1 MSIGNLKTYGNKGN
15 NFPFQLATLKGLA
28 LSQIKNITESTVTNA
43 TVAGLEADINSLLA
57 LNPNSY
63 LVSKSVV
70 YDSATPEFIAFLSIA
85 TL

>member
-15 NFPFQLATLKGLA
+15 NFPFQLAALKGLS
-28 LSQIKNITESTVTNA
+28 LGQLRNINEEVVTNA
-43 TVAGLEADINSLLA
+43 TAAGLETDINSLLA

-70 YDSATPEFIAFLSIA
+70 YDSATPEFVAFLSIA

>member
-15 NFPFQLATLKGLA
+15 NFPFQLATLKGLS
-28 LSQIKNITESTVTNA
+28 LGQFRNITEDVVKNGTA
-43 TVAGLEADINSLLA
+43 AGLETAINA
-57 LNPNSY
+57 LMTANPNSY

-70 YDSATPEFIAFLSIA
+70 YDSATPEFVAFLSIA

>member
-15 NFPFQLATLKGLA
+15 NFPFQLATLKGLS
-28 LSQIKNITESTVTNA
+28 LGQFRNITENAMTNA
-43 TVAGLEADINSLLA
+43 TVAGLEADINALLA
-57 LNPNSY
+57 SDPNSY

>member
-1 MSIGNLKTYGNKGN
+1 MSVGNLKTYGNKGN

-43 TVAGLEADINSLLA
+43 TVSGLEADINSLLA

-63 LVSKSVV
+63 LISKSVV
-70 YDSATPEFIAFLSIA
+70 YDSATPEFVAFLSIA

>member
-28 LSQIKNITESTVTNA
+28 LSQIKNITEEVVTNA
-43 TVAGLEADINSLLA
+43 TAAGLETDINSLLA

>member
-1 MSIGNLKTYGNKGN
+1 MSVGNLKTYGNKGN

-63 LVSKSVV
+63 LISKSVV
-70 YDSATPEFIAFLSIA
+70 YDSATPEFVAFLSIA

>member
-63 LVSKSVV
+63 LISKSVV
-70 YDSATPEFIAFLSIA
+70 YDSATPEFVAFLSIA

>member
-57 LNPNSY
+57 LNLNSY
-63 LVSKSVV
+63 LISKSVV
-70 YDSATPEFIAFLSIA
+70 YDSATPEFVAFLSIA